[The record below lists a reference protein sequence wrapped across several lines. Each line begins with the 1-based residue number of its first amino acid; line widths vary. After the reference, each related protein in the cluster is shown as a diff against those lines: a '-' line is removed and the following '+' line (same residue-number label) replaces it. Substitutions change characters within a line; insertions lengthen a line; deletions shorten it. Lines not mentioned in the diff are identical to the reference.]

1 MELKEIVLSDMTNR
15 PKKNEVG
22 FNHQTRIFQ
31 LLLSKYLKGIETDDV
46 SSLSVYCLDKVKE
59 IEIDQYTIGNGLT
72 VKIHYNPIEF
82 LERESVEEKY
92 EEYLRIF
99 NDYIVQVF
107 QELKWDYAPV
117 VPALEK
123 IKEHKYQAEFLLK
136 STPKKSP
143 DKNYTAIV
151 TGIHTVS
158 SFQLKGKIFDKV
170 GLLVKEE
177 VLVEEVPNEMVYG
190 RFLGKAAWKDD
201 RTFEVVSKTSQWVG
215 SIMVD

>member
-1 MELKEIVLSDMTNR
+1 MELKEIIISDMTNR

-22 FNHQTRIFQ
+22 FNHQSRIFQ
-31 LLLSKYLKGIETDDV
+31 LLLNRYLKGIETEDV
-46 SSLSVYCLDKVKE
+46 RYLSVYCLDKVKE
-59 IEIDQYTIGNGLT
+59 MEIDDYTIENSLT
-72 VKIHYNPIEF
+72 VKIPYNPIEF
-82 LERESVEEKY
+82 LKCSTVGEKY
-92 EEYLRIF
+92 EEYVRIF
-99 NDYIVQVF
+99 NDYIAPTF

-136 STPKKSP
+136 NTPKKSP

-151 TGIHTVS
+151 VGTHTVS
-158 SFQLKGKIFDKV
+158 SFQLKGKIFDKD

-177 VLVEEVPNEMVYG
+177 VLVEEVPNEMVYR